1 MAKQT
6 EPDPRLE
13 EIQDRVDEV
22 RRRLP
27 DNPGLD
33 VIDDSD
39 VPAYFEDDLPEEGVS
54 KSEAEGQDPGE
65 HQGHAPG

>member
-1 MAKQT
+1 MADET
-6 EPDPRLE
+6 DPRLE

-33 VIDDSD
+33 VVDDTD
-39 VPAYFEDDLPEEGVS
+39 VPAYFDDDRYEGGVS
-54 KSEAEGQDPGE
+54 KEEAERLDDPSE

>member
-1 MAKQT
+1 MANQT
-6 EPDPRLE
+6 DDPRLE

-33 VIDDSD
+33 VIDEDD
-39 VPAYFEDDLPEEGVS
+39 VPAYFEDDLPDEGVS
-54 KSEAEGQDPGE
+54 KQEAQRRDDPEE